1 LLDRDGVSSGYFIGL
16 KPNPARRNRIGLEF
30 LIWRSVGVFDRLEN
44 MDSCC
49 ETKAEEI
56 SALRAKHKTVLIV
69 VLVINAAL
77 FVVEAAAGLLAHST
91 ALLADSLDMLG
102 DSLVYG
108 FGLYVLWR
116 SAAWKAK
123 AAVLKGVIMAV
134 FGAGVLLEVIYKTI
148 SDIVP
153 SAETMGIIG
162 ALVLLGNGIC
172 FLLLFRHRSD
182 DLNMRS
188 TWLCSRNDIIA
199 NLSVLVAAIGVKAF
213 NTNWPD
219 IVVGAAIAAL
229 FLRSAFTVL
238 RESFLE
244 LRILRAQ
251 STTAA

>member
-1 LLDRDGVSSGYFIGL
+1 MDG
-16 KPNPARRNRIGLEF
+16 
-30 LIWRSVGVFDRLEN
+30 
-44 MDSCC
+44 CC
-49 ETKAEEI
+49 ETKADE
-56 SALRAKHKTVLIV
+56 LTVLRGEHRN
-69 VLVINAAL
+69 VLVIVLIINAVL
-77 FVVEAAAGLLAHST
+77 FVVEAAAGLLANST

-108 FGLYVLWR
+108 FSLYVLWR

-123 AAVLKGVIMAV
+123 AALLKGAIMAV
-134 FGAGVLLEVIYKTI
+134 FGLGVLLEVIYKTI
-148 SDIVP
+148 SGIVP

-199 NLSVLVAAIGVKAF
+199 NVSVLAAAVGVKMFDAS
-213 NTNWPD
+213 WPD

-229 FLRSAFTVL
+229 FLKSALTVL
-238 RESFLE
+238 RESFGE
-244 LRILRAQ
+244 LRIFK
-251 STTAA
+251 SEPG

>member
-1 LLDRDGVSSGYFIGL
+1 
-16 KPNPARRNRIGLEF
+16 
-30 LIWRSVGVFDRLEN
+30 

-49 ETKAEEI
+49 ETKAAEL
-56 SALRAKHKTVLIV
+56 SVLRGKHKTVLIV
-69 VLVINAAL
+69 VLVINAIL
-77 FVVEAAAGLLAHST
+77 FIVEATAGLLANST

-108 FGLYVLWR
+108 FSLYVLWR

-123 AAVLKGVIMAV
+123 AALLKGAIMAV
-134 FGAGVLLEVIYKTI
+134 FGVGVLSEVIYKTI
-148 SDIVP
+148 YGIVP

-172 FLLLFRHRSD
+172 FLVLFRHRAD

-199 NLSVLVAAIGVKAF
+199 NVAVLLAAIGVKMFDAG
-213 NTNWPD
+213 WPD
-219 IVVGAAIAAL
+219 IVVGTAIAAL
-229 FLRSAFTVL
+229 FLKSAFNVL

-244 LRILRAQ
+244 LRMLRSQPAK
-251 STTAA
+251 A